1 MGMSRV
7 GYTGWAF
14 DTVCRGVVRQVDI
27 PEILTEISH
36 EMTMTE
42 LAAQLG
48 VSKNNMTG
56 YRTGDKPMG
65 RFTGQKLVE
74 WLERRYA
81 AKKEAVSA
89 GTDTTGKEERTV
101 IEPSTVIVPQVD
113 KKELDAAQARIAE
126 LDEALETALAESS
139 NRQTRVEQL
148 EQELAELR
156 RVQGQQIADDDT
168 IAVLEGMVDCRDRTI
183 RDLRDEVTKLHEEHL
198 RDLETIRDL
207 AVRALGLEARG

>member
-1 MGMSRV
+1 MGPRV

-14 DTVCRGVVRQVDI
+14 DTVCRGVVRQIDI
-27 PEILTEISH
+27 PEILTELSH

-65 RFTGQKLVE
+65 RYTDQKLVE
-74 WLERRYA
+74 WLERRYV

-89 GTDTTGKEERTV
+89 ATDTAGKEE
-101 IEPSTVIVPQVD
+101 STVMSPSIDIVPQVD

-126 LDEALETALAESS
+126 LDEALEAALAQ
-139 NRQTRVEQL
+139 RVLTQTRVEQL
-148 EQELAELR
+148 EKELAELR
-156 RVQGQQIADDDT
+156 RVQGQQIADDDE
-168 IAVLEGMVDCRDRTI
+168 IARLEGMVDCRDRTI
-183 RDLRDEVTKLHEEHL
+183 RDLRDEVTKLHDEHL

-207 AVRALGLEARG
+207 AVKALGLEERV